1 MRNYYYC
8 KPKGADPHTSNV
20 LLILAVAL
28 ILLVIPSLFST
39 EPEDEVEASMDM
51 SPFVAPIMVIVILL
65 LVSFLGSSRKKV
77 YVKPPWCGCNHACYC
92 YGG

>member
-1 MRNYYYC
+1 MGNYYYC
-8 KPKGADPHTSNV
+8 KPRGGDPHTSNV
-20 LLILAVAL
+20 LVILAVAL
-28 ILLVIPSLFST
+28 ILLVIPSLFSS
-39 EPEDEVEASMDM
+39 ESEDEAEESMNM

-77 YVKPPWCGCNHACYC
+77 YAKPPWCGCNHACYC